1 MAKKYVMANRPE
13 GGSDV
18 VMEQEIGPEP
28 IIDLWLNYETP
39 ADQSGET
46 DPTQGAGMLHEPPD
60 GGAIFRLI
68 RFTREMTNQSPEEAL
83 ALHQAINSA
92 HMPTLEEL
100 KAAKHPS
107 MHMTDTLNY
116 FILLSG
122 ELWALSENKDIL
134 LKPGDCIIQKGCM
147 HGWRVESDE
156 PAVLGC
162 VLIDAQPA

>member
-1 MAKKYVMANRPE
+1 MAKKYVMAKR
-13 GGSDV
+13 SDGESDIV
-18 VMEQEIGPEP
+18 LDQEIGPEP
-28 IIDLWLNYETP
+28 IIDIWLNFETP
-39 ADQSGET
+39 ADQSGDK
-46 DPTQGAGMLHEPPD
+46 DPTQGAELLHEPPD

-68 RFTREMTNQSPEEAL
+68 RFTREMTERSAEEAL
-83 ALHQAINSA
+83 ALHKAINST

-116 FILLSG
+116 FILISG
-122 ELWALSENKDIL
+122 KLWALSENEDVL
-134 LKPGDCIIQKGCM
+134 LEPGDCIIQKGCM
-147 HGWRVESDE
+147 HGWRVDGDE